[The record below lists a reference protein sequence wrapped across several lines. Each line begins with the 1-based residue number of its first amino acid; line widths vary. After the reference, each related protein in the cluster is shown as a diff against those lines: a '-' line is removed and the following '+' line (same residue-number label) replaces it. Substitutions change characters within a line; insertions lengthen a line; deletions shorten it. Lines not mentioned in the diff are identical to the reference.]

1 VTVTLFVTVTLLY
14 KAMKVL
20 TQFERKPLLFADP
33 EFIISCTDPAYFK
46 SSFEDIELALSQG
59 YYLAGFLS
67 YEAGYYFEEKLNQ
80 DKQYDFP
87 LIYLGAYKNV
97 RREKIKEPIGGYW
110 LKNPRLNITPEQY
123 SLNINAIRDYIAQ
136 GDVYQI
142 TYCLKLLFEFYG
154 QPLSLYDQ
162 LLKEQPVPY
171 PAYLQTDKFQV
182 LSLSPELFIKKNSTH
197 LVTKPMKGTWPRG
210 KSIFSDLI
218 APLCLKYDRKNRAE
232 NVMIADLL
240 RNDLGRLGARIKA
253 PALFEVARYKT
264 LCQMTSTVTAKVMQ
278 DVSIY
283 KLFSAIFPSGSV
295 TGAPK
300 IRAMEIIN
308 ELEKEQ
314 RKIYTGAIGYITP
327 DKDIFFN
334 IPIRTLLIENNQ
346 ACLSG
351 RQAEMGIG
359 GGIVWDSTSE
369 GEWNEGL
376 LKAKFLTDIFKEPG
390 DGSLFSEKHG
400 DGSVFYI

>member
-1 VTVTLFVTVTLLY
+1 
-14 KAMKVL
+14 MKVL
-20 TQFERKPLLFADP
+20 IQFEKRPLLFQDP
-33 EFIISCTDPAYFK
+33 EFIISCTDPANFK
-46 SSFEDIELALSQG
+46 SSFEDMEQALSQG
-59 YYLAGFLS
+59 YYLAGFLA
-67 YEAGYYFEEKLNQ
+67 YEAGYYFEEKLYL
-80 DKQYDFP
+80 DKQYNFP
-87 LIYLGAYKNV
+87 LIYLGAYKHV
-97 RREKIKEPIGGYW
+97 IKDKFIKLPRDFRLEN
-110 LKNPRLNITPEQY
+110 LRLNITQKQY

-142 TYCLKLLFEFYG
+142 TYCLKLLFELYG
-154 QPLSLYDQ
+154 DPLSLYNQ

-171 PAYLQTDKFQV
+171 PAYIQTNAFEV

-210 KSIFSDLI
+210 KSMFADLM

-240 RNDLGRLGARIKA
+240 RNDLGRLGKNIKA
-253 PALFEVARYKT
+253 PTLFEVARYKT
-264 LCQMTSTVTAKVMQ
+264 LCQMTSTVTAKVKR
-278 DVSIY
+278 DIAIY
-283 KLFSAIFPSGSV
+283 ELFSAIFPSGSV
-295 TGAPK
+295 SGAPK

-308 ELEKEQ
+308 KLEKDQ

-346 ACLSG
+346 ACLAGQPACSVG
-351 RQAEMGIG
+351 QPAEMGIG
-359 GGIVWDSTSE
+359 GGIVWDSTPL

-376 LKAKFLTDIFKEPG
+376 LKARFLTELSGMP
-390 DGSLFSEKHG
+390 
-400 DGSVFYI
+400 FYPD